1 MTESRKILPHS
12 KHSKT
17 TTYLSLAA
25 QQQHQQKLQKQQIN
39 TTVDVLWE
47 KTLHLMKCMEDE
59 DVQQDS
65 FTRTH
70 RQLLETT
77 ADDVDDAN
85 LLREM
90 RMMGLGLLQK
100 YQPNAFD
107 I

>member
-1 MTESRKILPHS
+1 
-12 KHSKT
+12 
-17 TTYLSLAA
+17 
-25 QQQHQQKLQKQQIN
+25 
-39 TTVDVLWE
+39 
-47 KTLHLMKCMEDE
+47 MKCMEDE

>member
-1 MTESRKILPHS
+1 
-12 KHSKT
+12 
-17 TTYLSLAA
+17 
-25 QQQHQQKLQKQQIN
+25 
-39 TTVDVLWE
+39 
-47 KTLHLMKCMEDE
+47 MKCMEDE

-90 RMMGLGLLQK
+90 RMRGLDFYRSINLMRLI
-100 YQPNAFD
+100 FD
-107 I
+107 DCILCFHPTI